1 MTGTGTTTLT
11 VAPGGTTLG
20 GGIMFYNTALANSAV
35 GPISLNGSSANIK
48 LRPLDLGLQY
58 DGLII
63 WQDRT
68 INING
73 DDVTINGGS
82 SEMQVRGTIYVPFG
96 DVKVNGGSGTLI
108 MDQIIARTYVV
119 FGSPGSIIKVLKEEF
134 YQFKL
139 LAAGLVE

>member
-1 MTGTGTTTLT
+1 
-11 VAPGGTTLG
+11 
-20 GGIMFYNTALANSAV
+20 MFYNTQLVNSAV

-48 LRPLDLGLQY
+48 LYPLDLGLQY

-68 INING
+68 IDING

-82 SEMQVRGTIYVPFG
+82 SEMQVRGTIYVPNG

-108 MDQIIARTYVV
+108 MDQIIGHTFVV
-119 FGSPGSIIKVLKEEF
+119 HGAPGSLIKVLKEEF
-134 YQFKL
+134 FRFKL